1 MSLGSA
7 DGGGFSRRAASLGVC
22 SWSLRA
28 SSPADLIEKVRETG
42 CRSVQIHLDPIR
54 GLRWRADDLGSRCRA
69 AGISLISGM
78 MTTKGEDYTTLE
90 TIKATGGIRPDATW
104 SENLRAAEGNAIMA
118 QRLGLPLVTF
128 HAGFLPHEAGD
139 PVRGRMIE
147 RLRQIADVFAARGV
161 RVAFETGQESAETL
175 LDVLRELERPAVG
188 VNFDPANMILYGMGD
203 PIEALAKLAPRVA
216 QIHVKDA
223 MPTKAPGTWGEEVR
237 VGTGA
242 VDWKQLFAVVRDRGL
257 RVNCMIEREAGDDRV
272 GDIAAARDV
281 VRPLM

>member
-1 MSLGSA
+1 ME
-7 DGGGFSRRAASLGVC
+7 RPVLGVC
-22 SWSLRA
+22 SWSLRCGG
-28 SSPADLIEKVRETG
+28 PAELVDRVRSLG
-42 CRSVQIHLDPIR
+42 LDAVQLHLDPVR
-54 GLRWRADDLGSRCRA
+54 SWQWRPDEVASRLRSARVRVV
-69 AGISLISGM
+69 SGM
-78 MTTKGEDYTTLE
+78 MSFATEDYSTLE
-90 TIKATGGIRPDATW
+90 TIRETGGVRPDAAW
-104 SENLRAAEGNAIMA
+104 AESLKHAEGNAIMA
-118 QRLGLPLVTF
+118 QRFGIPLVTF

-147 RLRQIADVFAARGV
+147 RLRQIADVFAARGI

-203 PIEALAKLAPRVA
+203 PIEALSKLAPRVA

-223 MPTKAPGTWGEEVR
+223 VPTKTPGTWGEEVR
-237 VGTGA
+237 VGAGA
-242 VDWKQLFAVVRDRGL
+242 VDWKQFFAVVRDRGI
-257 RVNCMIEREAGDDRV
+257 RVNCMLEREAGDDRV